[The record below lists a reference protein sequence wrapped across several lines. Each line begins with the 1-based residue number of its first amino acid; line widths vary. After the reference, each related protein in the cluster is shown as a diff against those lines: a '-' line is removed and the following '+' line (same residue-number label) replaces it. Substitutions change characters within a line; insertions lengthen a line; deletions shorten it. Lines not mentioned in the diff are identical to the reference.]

1 MLVGIVIERY
11 SGFEAWF
18 LVDCGSVNRISVADV
33 SRI

>member
-1 MLVGIVIERY
+1 MLVGIFIERY

-18 LVDCGSVNRISVADV
+18 LVDYGSVNRTSVADV